1 MFLDFTIAKVLKVN
15 LGVDCNYYT
24 KYYAPAYQPAT
35 MQFYNQ
41 TGKKLGNYPFMN
53 VYANMKLSKVRF
65 YVMYSHFNKGLFG
78 GDSYFGAL
86 HHPINPA
93 RLQFGVS
100 VDFAD

>member
-86 HHPINPA
+86 HHQISPA

-100 VDFAD
+100 VDFAA